1 VILLAKPNKAPFLRF
16 LFLLYCGWMVY
27 LLFFGTRQP
36 DYQNYWAQIEGNY
49 SIKPFY
55 TIRNYMRVLQHS
67 SNGDLVRHCAI
78 NLIGNIALFIPGGF
92 FLPKIFHRLRPF
104 WRFLLLSFSLL
115 LLIECTQLFSLRG
128 RLDVDDL
135 ILNLIGM
142 LLGYLFYK
150 IKK

>member
-1 VILLAKPNKAPFLRF
+1 
-16 LFLLYCGWMVY
+16 MVY

-36 DYQNYWAQIEGNY
+36 DYQNYWVQIEGNY
-49 SIKPFY
+49 SLKPFY
-55 TIRNYMRVLQHS
+55 TIRNYMRVILRGT
-67 SNGDLVRHCAI
+67 NGDLVRHCAI